1 MFGKNKAE
9 EANATLRV
17 MNQFGTGTIIT
28 GDVSTEG
35 DVRID
40 GKVTGSVVS
49 KSKVVIGATGI
60 IEGSILCQNGYIDGR
75 VSGNIEVSEL
85 LILSKT
91 AYVAGDIKIKK
102 LVVEEG
108 AKFNGKCSMGMSV
121 AHSNTSL
128 EDKPV
133 ARPKISNAL

>member
-9 EANATLRV
+9 EANAALRV
-17 MNQFGTGTIIT
+17 MNQVGQGTAIM

-35 DVRID
+35 DIRID
-40 GKVTGSVVS
+40 GKVTGSVIS
-49 KSKVVIGATGI
+49 KSKVVVGASGL
-60 IEGSILCQNGYIDGR
+60 IEGNVVCQNAYIDGR
-75 VSGNIEVSEL
+75 VNGSVEVSEL

-91 AYVAGDIKIKK
+91 STVSGDIKIKK

-121 AHSNTSL
+121 ARNTETMNEQTTTRS
-128 EDKPV
+128 
-133 ARPKISNAL
+133 KISNAS